1 MCDIFCVLCII
12 YIIYYLLCVSYYI
25 LYHHIISF
33 SNLNT
38 ASSNVQIGIQ
48 TSLFQASI
56 APAIAQDLK
65 IKYPSIDFDLVLEQD
80 NAGIALEGA
89 SNVMGFETDTG
100 GTLALEEDGVSNIQL
115 EEFYDSLQIWNFNNQ
130 QLTIDTAF
138 IKRVVGFEGDEI
150 KIKDGDIYNNGTLI
164 KFSNIPVNETKVDA
178 TYIVPSNSIFVLGDN
193 RSNSI
198 DSRIYGSVN
207 INQIIGRA
215 EYKIFPINEISN
227 IND

>member
-1 MCDIFCVLCII
+1 M
-12 YIIYYLLCVSYYI
+12 
-25 LYHHIISF
+25 
-33 SNLNT
+33 
-38 ASSNVQIGIQ
+38 
-48 TSLFQASI
+48 
-56 APAIAQDLK
+56 
-65 IKYPSIDFDLVLEQD
+65 
-80 NAGIALEGA
+80 
-89 SNVMGFETDTG
+89 
-100 GTLALEEDGVSNIQL
+100 
-115 EEFYDSLQIWNFNNQ
+115 WNFNSQ

-164 KFSNIPVNETKVDA
+164 KFANIPVNETKVDV

-215 EYKIFPINEISN
+215 EYKIYPINEISN